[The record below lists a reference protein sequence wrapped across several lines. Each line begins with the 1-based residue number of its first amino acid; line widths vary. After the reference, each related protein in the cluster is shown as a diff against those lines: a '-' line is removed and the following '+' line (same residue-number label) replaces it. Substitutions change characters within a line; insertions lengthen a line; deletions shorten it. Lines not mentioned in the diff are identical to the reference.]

1 MKLFLWIS
9 GFFIL
14 AYSHL
19 SLADQQQAS
28 LVVNIGNIN
37 QEGGYFIVSIYKDEN
52 SFLKK
57 ADMVFIYDFSELDK
71 VQGGDA
77 SLTIKQVPFGSF
89 ALGVVHDV
97 NGNKEMDTKIFGIP
111 AEPVGFS
118 NNPRN
123 KFGPPKFKQSV
134 FTFSEDRQKLQID
147 LLEI

>member
-1 MKLFLWIS
+1 MKFFFVIF
-9 GFFIL
+9 GFFML
-14 AYSHL
+14 AHAHL
-19 SLADQQQAS
+19 SVADQQQSS

-37 QEGGYFIVSIYKDEN
+37 HEGGHFIISIYKDES

-71 VQGGDA
+71 THAGDT
-77 SLTIKQVPFGSF
+77 SLTIKQLPFGSF

-134 FTFSEDRQKLQID
+134 FTFSEDQQQLQIN